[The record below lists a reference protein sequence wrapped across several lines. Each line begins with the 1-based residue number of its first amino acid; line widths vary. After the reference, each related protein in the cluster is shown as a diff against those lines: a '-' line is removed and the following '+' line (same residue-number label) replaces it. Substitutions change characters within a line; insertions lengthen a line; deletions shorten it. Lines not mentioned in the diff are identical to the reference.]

1 MFKNIKTVYAVMFF
15 GLLLTEIIIALF
27 IKDNFIRPYIGDLL
41 VTVLICSFCRIFI
54 PKKVVALPIYVF
66 AFSIIVE
73 FAQHIDI
80 VKILGL
86 QNIRFLSI
94 LIGRSFS
101 MVDILCYALG
111 CLVFFIID
119 KFLIKKY
126 IG

>member
-54 PKKVVALPIYVF
+54 PKKVAALPIYVF